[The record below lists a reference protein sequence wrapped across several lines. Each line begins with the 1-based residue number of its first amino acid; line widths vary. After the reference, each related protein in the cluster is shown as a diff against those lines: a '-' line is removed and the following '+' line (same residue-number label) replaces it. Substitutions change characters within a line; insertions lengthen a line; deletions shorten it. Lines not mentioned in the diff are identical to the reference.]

1 MEASEADT
9 VEINVAYGTEK
20 QQWLEGATAEFQK
33 TSAGR
38 SIKVNLHGMGS
49 MEGARAV
56 LDGPKPIPFQVWSPA
71 SSAYRDAFEQEW
83 RAKHANKPILKSDN
97 LALTPMVFVMWEDRR
112 EAFIKKYSKPS
123 FQTVSQA
130 MGEQGGGSRLPSRR
144 SGVDLTLAIL
154 TQSVPTVGCSRS
166 CSWPMSTPR
175 KNATSPTPTWRTL
188 DSRSGCERFFTAL
201 LGPAGRSHR
210 VPVP

>member
-1 MEASEADT
+1 MRSTSPTAPRNNS
-9 VEINVAYGTEK
+9 GWK
-20 QQWLEGATAEFQK
+20 SATAEFQK

-83 RAKHANKPILKSDN
+83 RTKHANKPILKSDN

-130 MGEQGGGSRLPSRR
+130 MGEQGGWGTIAQQAQWGRFNFGHTHPKR
-144 SGVDLTLAIL
+144 SNSGLLTLVLMAYEYSKKERNL
-154 TQSVPTVGCSRS
+154 THADVADAGFQKWLRS
-166 CSWPMSTPR
+166 
-175 KNATSPTPTWRTL
+175 
-188 DSRSGCERFFTAL
+188 FFTAL

-210 VPVP
+210 VLVP